1 MEIGNNIN
9 ETENMSIQHTSLL
22 GIILGNIKWFLFFL
36 FAPAVNMVQQIVP
49 EWKNELENFKLIG
62 GSVIVVLVI
71 VKLVFEIIKL
81 IKK

>member
-22 GIILGNIKWFLFFL
+22 GIILGNIKWLLVLL
-36 FAPAVNMVQQIVP
+36 FAPAVNVVQQIVP

-62 GSVIVVLVI
+62 GSIIVVLVI
-71 VKLVFEIIKL
+71 VKLIFEIIKL

>member
-9 ETENMSIQHTSLL
+9 ETDNMEMHNTSYL
-22 GIILGNIKWFLFFL
+22 GAILGSIKWLLVFA
-36 FAPAVNMVQQIVP
+36 FAPAVTVIQQIVP

-62 GSVIVVLVI
+62 GSIIVVLVI
-71 VKLVFEIIKL
+71 VKLIFEIIKL